1 MFRIGLLDYSQN
13 PLLIHILNHNKFVY
27 AFSLEVNNFIL
38 ITIYAYFDVLFTVH
52 LSIFISVFS
61 QLDAQNLFHIKFY
74 FIASTCFEHMCSSSG
89 GKNCIKQP
97 LV

>member
-13 PLLIHILNHNKFVY
+13 PLLIPILNHNKFIY
-27 AFSLEVNNFIL
+27 AFSLQVNNFIL

-61 QLDAQNLFHIKFY
+61 QLDAQNFFRNKFISFLY
-74 FIASTCFEHMCSSSG
+74 MFRAPIGVIIPEA
-89 GKNCIKQP
+89 
-97 LV
+97 V